1 VGLGLRS
8 WLSLGPAA
16 GPGRPGAT
24 NADPNLTHAIAPALL
39 GYHLLMSTTKRVM
52 RARPVQVWDVLAD
65 GWLYPLW
72 VVGATRMREVDDEWP
87 APGSR
92 LHHSVGTWPL
102 TVDDRT
108 EVEDSVPGAR
118 LKLNAH
124 AWPVGRADVTITLH
138 AQGTDTEVAIEEH
151 AVSGPGTIVP
161 RLAQD
166 PLLTWRNVES
176 LRRLAFLAERRQ
188 QPAA

>member
-1 VGLGLRS
+1 
-8 WLSLGPAA
+8 
-16 GPGRPGAT
+16 
-24 NADPNLTHAIAPALL
+24 
-39 GYHLLMSTTKRVM
+39 M
-52 RARPVQVWDVLAD
+52 LAD

-102 TVDDRT
+102 TLDDRT
-108 EVEDSVPGAR
+108 EVEDSVPGVR

-124 AWPVGRADVTITLH
+124 AWPAGRADVTMTLR
-138 AQGTDTEVAIEEH
+138 ANGADTEVVMEEQ
-151 AVSGPGTIVP
+151 AVSGPGSLMPKVI
-161 RLAQD
+161 QD

-176 LRRLAFLAERRQ
+176 LRRLAFLTERRQ
-188 QPAA
+188 QRVA

>member
-1 VGLGLRS
+1 MIKVERIVKTTPERVWGV
-8 WLSLGPAA
+8 LS
-16 GPGRPGAT
+16 
-24 NADPNLTHAIAPALL
+24 
-39 GYHLLMSTTKRVM
+39 
-52 RARPVQVWDVLAD
+52 D

-102 TVDDRT
+102 TLDDRT
-108 EVEDSVPGAR
+108 EVEESVPGTR

-124 AWPVGRADVTITLH
+124 AWPAGRADVIITLH
-138 AQGTDTEVAIEEH
+138 AQGSDTEVVIEEQ
-151 AVSGPGTIVP
+151 AVSGPGAIVP
-161 RLAQD
+161 RVAQD